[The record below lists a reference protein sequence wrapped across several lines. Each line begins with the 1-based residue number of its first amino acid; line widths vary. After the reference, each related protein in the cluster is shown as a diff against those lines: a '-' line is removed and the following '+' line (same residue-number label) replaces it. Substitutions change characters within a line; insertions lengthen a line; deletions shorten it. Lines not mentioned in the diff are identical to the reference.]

1 MYIIYYYIMYNERVL
16 GGSSGCSSTSSVGA
30 VVFDEVGAP
39 YPNFWRL
46 RRWLSPIVIP
56 TAPQGLDHEEETIT
70 WICLDSKKSGLTN
83 GTIQNHLQ
91 QIRDPNMMI

>member
-1 MYIIYYYIMYNERVL
+1 MENERVL

-39 YPNFWRL
+39 YPNLWRL

-70 WICLDSKKSGLTN
+70 WICLDSRKKKVG
-83 GTIQNHLQ
+83 
-91 QIRDPNMMI
+91 

>member
-1 MYIIYYYIMYNERVL
+1 MYNERVL

-56 TAPQGLDHEEETIT
+56 TAPQGLDH
-70 WICLDSKKSGLTN
+70 
-83 GTIQNHLQ
+83 
-91 QIRDPNMMI
+91 

>member
-1 MYIIYYYIMYNERVL
+1 MYNERVL

-70 WICLDSKKSGLTN
+70 WICLDSKKKWVNQWDNTKSSSANSRSKYDDIN
-83 GTIQNHLQ
+83 GNING
-91 QIRDPNMMI
+91 